1 MFQYKVCYT
10 GHVSPVQSLMS
21 ARLTWYLVYTLWI
34 TALRF
39 LTLRL
44 FPPHAKVYLYE
55 AGCSRDL
62 SVEVLLSLLLLDF
75 QGKPR
80 TQNTLI
86 RKNKV
91 GLYRRKH

>member
-1 MFQYKVCYT
+1 MT
-10 GHVSPVQSLMS
+10 TLHLLM
-21 ARLTWYLVYTLWI
+21 
-34 TALRF
+34 
-39 LTLRL
+39 LRL
-44 FPPHAKVYLYE
+44 LPPPAKVYLYE

-80 TQNTLI
+80 TQDPLI

-91 GLYRRKH
+91 GLYLRKH